1 MARPKNV
8 YGFGG
13 GHWGFWY
20 CGIDQFFMRYF
31 DILDHAVL
39 RYSSNS
45 WDAYSLH
52 FGRRRSVQ
60 KPIRHGFLP
69 VFGFWVATKT
79 NGNSLFLHMS

>member
-31 DILDHAVL
+31 DILDHEL
-39 RYSSNS
+39 RYCGILQTHGMRILCILVDEDRCKNLFFTVFCL
-45 WDAYSLH
+45 YSG
-52 FGRRRSVQ
+52 FGSLQ
-60 KPIRHGFLP
+60 KQTET
-69 VFGFWVATKT
+69 VFFYT
-79 NGNSLFLHMS
+79 